1 MMRNSTSILGSALL
15 LLALTAM
22 PAGAFRVPSTQS
34 PGTVICSQQPLLLG
48 VDDGDGNTNLE
59 TAAHLGWMRVT
70 LRWSFIQP
78 TSSGPFD
85 YSRYDSQITSA
96 SNQGIKILA
105 LLSTAPQWAGG
116 GANGTTPPSNVAL
129 WQTFVR
135 NVAQHFRGKIV
146 AYEIWNEPNFWD
158 KGIGIGW
165 NLSTSSSP
173 KYVDYLHAAAVE
185 IRAQAPGTL
194 VVGPVLSSEPDSR
207 GTTIFQQIESTSYPD
222 GPGSSF
228 LDVVSFHA
236 NGQTSDSTAFLLG
249 WVDGH
254 LNQITAS
261 NSDKPIWITEFGWA
275 SEFVNETGQQQR
287 ITNIV
292 EALTGSNNGQA
303 SCGNGMPYAGYKAF
317 KFTNMFI
324 YNIKD
329 GPGFTRGIF
338 RTDSSPKP
346 TVSNYTA
353 TLPFPAKHPCTQ
365 YNPITYSCTGRTCTF
380 TNPQTI
386 DPSFTI
392 YIWDFGDGTTSMITG
407 PSGRVVSHTYARAGR
422 YFVAGG
428 ADYGDIG
435 DLSQADIQLINV
447 P

>member
-1 MMRNSTSILGSALL
+1 MRKSLSIPGLALL
-15 LLALTAM
+15 LLALTAL

-34 PGTVICSQQPLLLG
+34 PGTIICSQQPLLLG
-48 VDDGDGNTNLE
+48 VDDVDGNTSLE

-78 TSSGPFD
+78 TSGAPFD
-85 YSRYDSQITSA
+85 FSRYDAQITA
-96 SNQGIKILA
+96 AANQGIKILA
-105 LLSTAPQWAGG
+105 VLSTAPQWAGG
-116 GANGTTPPSNVAL
+116 GVNGTTPPSNIAL
-129 WQTFVR
+129 WQSFVR
-135 NVAQHFRGKIV
+135 ATAQKFRGKIV
-146 AYEIWNEPNFWD
+146 AYEIWNEPNFMD
-158 KGIGIGW
+158 QGVGIGW

-194 VVGPVLSSEPDSR
+194 VVGPVLSSQPDSR

-236 NGQTSDSTAFLLG
+236 NAQTSASTATLLA

-261 NSDKPIWITEFGWA
+261 NRDKPIWITEFGWA

-287 ITNIV
+287 ITNVV

-303 SCGNGMPYAGYKAF
+303 ACGNGTPSAGYKAF

-324 YNIKD
+324 YAVKD
-329 GPGFTRGIF
+329 GTGFTRGIF
-338 RTDSSPKP
+338 RADNSAKP
-346 TVSNYTA
+346 TVTNYT
-353 TLPFPAKHPCTQ
+353 TTMPFPATHPCTQ
-365 YNPITYSCTGRTCTF
+365 YDLVTYSCTGRTCTF
-380 TNPQTI
+380 TNPFNV
-386 DPSFTI
+386 DPSLTI
-392 YIWDFGDGTTSMITG
+392 YIWDFGDGTTSMVTG
-407 PSGRVVSHTYARAGR
+407 GRVVSHTYAAAGR

-428 ADYGDIG
+428 ADYANIG
-435 DLSQADIQLINV
+435 DLSQADIQLINI